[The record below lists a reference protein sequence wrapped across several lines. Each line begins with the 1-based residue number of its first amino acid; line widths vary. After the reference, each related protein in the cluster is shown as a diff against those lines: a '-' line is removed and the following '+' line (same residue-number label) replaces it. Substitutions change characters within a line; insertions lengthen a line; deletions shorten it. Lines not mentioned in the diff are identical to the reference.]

1 MKNQKGFSAVIV
13 LLSILVVSV
22 IGFAGYYVWNTQ
34 QDKKEKEVATVAGAQ
49 EQAPAVKEESQPT
62 PTAQDAQKYL
72 EIKEWGVKIPLTE
85 IISDASYTY
94 GSAYNEVTLY
104 KVSYAQQ
111 WSNCDGGGGSIG
123 RFKDANDPLFA
134 RDTVG
139 PGTFDALVARSV
151 KINEYHYY
159 YISPQNMC
167 GDSENRDVWMQKSQE
182 MMQAFKSTSASLRAI

>member
-1 MKNQKGFSAVIV
+1 MKNQKGFSIVIV
-13 LLSILVVSV
+13 LLCILVVSF

-72 EIKEWGVKIPLTE
+72 EIKEWGVKIPLTQT
-85 IISDASYTY
+85 ISDA
-94 GSAYNEVTLY
+94 AYNFDSFNNSAGLY
-104 KVSYAQQ
+104 KVSYAQYCP
-111 WSNCDGGGGSIG
+111 SGYGGYIG

-151 KINEYHYY
+151 KINEYYYY
-159 YISPQNMC
+159 YISPQSMC
-167 GDSENRDVWMQKSQE
+167 GDPNNLDGWDQKSQE
-182 MMQAFKSTSASLRAI
+182 MTQAFKSASASLRAI